1 MDAESWAKT
10 RRLAK
15 WLERVLGPG
24 RPLDDAVRRQM
35 EGFFGRSLEDVRI
48 HDSHQAGEIAGRLG
62 GEAFTIEG
70 QIFGDVESLNTLTP
84 EGMGLM
90 AHELTHV
97 VQQTQ
102 PIPAAE
108 SGQMASQQA
117 ATYGTSGSPKLLSP
131 QFAGH
136 TPSTGRSV
144 DEPMEAEA
152 VGSEEAVRQAAESGE
167 QPNKTLQGVD
177 VEKLAD
183 RVYRLMRSELNM
195 DRERN

>member
-1 MDAESWAKT
+1 LDAESWART

-15 WLERVLGPG
+15 WLERILGQG

-35 EGFFGRSLEDVRI
+35 EGFFGCNLEDVRI
-48 HDSHQAGEIAGRLG
+48 HDSHQAGEVARRLG

-108 SGQMASQQA
+108 GGQMASQQA
-117 ATYGTSGSPKLLSP
+117 ATYGTSGSQELHSP
-131 QFAGH
+131 QFAGQPRSFG
-136 TPSTGRSV
+136 PSVG
-144 DEPMEAEA
+144 EPMEAEA
-152 VGSEEAVRQAAESGE
+152 LGSEEAVRQAAEGEE
-167 QPNKTLQGVD
+167 QPNQALQELD

-183 RVYRLMRSELNM
+183 RVYRLMRSELGM